1 MKDKKMPE
9 KKKNNQNTF
18 LLNSIKKKTA
28 KTEILAVF
36 LWGQTQKG
44 PGRNLSRRD
53 CFGPCFVGARW
64 HMKNNKDSM
73 IVRYYPPVFKD
84 VFKNV

>member
-1 MKDKKMPE
+1 MPG
-9 KKKNNQNTF
+9 KKKTEYVLIEFDQ
-18 LLNSIKKKTA
+18 KKTA
-28 KTEILAVF
+28 KTEILAVS
-36 LWGQTQKG
+36 QKG

>member
-9 KKKNNQNTF
+9 KKKQPEYVLIEF
-18 LLNSIKKKTA
+18 DQKKTA